1 MSTLLAKV
9 RRQLKDGTIQEAVVN
24 PESVRYVFLD
34 PSGKPYISFQDHYNS
49 EQDEV
54 TPIGLQSPDSMT
66 TVLKGLNRPYIID
79 ASIRFASLI
88 VAALAVA
95 VAIWFSSGTDAP

>member
-1 MSTLLAKV
+1 MATLLAKV

-34 PSGKPYISFQDHYNS
+34 PSGKPYISFHDHFSPEIN
-49 EQDEV
+49 EV

-66 TVLKGLNRPYIID
+66 TVLKGLNRPYVID
-79 ASIRFASLI
+79 ASIRFAGLL

-95 VAIWFSSGTDAP
+95 VSIWFSSGGNAP